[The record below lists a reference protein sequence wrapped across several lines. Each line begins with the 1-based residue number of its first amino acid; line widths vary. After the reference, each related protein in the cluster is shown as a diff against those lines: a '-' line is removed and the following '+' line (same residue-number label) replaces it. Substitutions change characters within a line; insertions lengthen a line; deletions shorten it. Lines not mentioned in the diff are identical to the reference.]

1 MVPQRPFVGQ
11 ATGPWNDLL
20 LLSCHPSPSLSTVMT
35 LRTQPG
41 NPSRPDRFPVL
52 FYFCSFRVI
61 YFFCVTASSSW
72 TLELMAFPES
82 TLLSLSTV
90 LYFLSFST
98 LSHTFT
104 SEFCNFLRN
113 QSQGY
118 ASWATYKLELGL
130 SGNWASRAG
139 WLQHGLQRE
148 RVTVM
153 ARRPK
158 ISTLAYEDTC
168 MYLYKTD
175 AIAFPQRKAELTL
188 IAIEGIKWW

>member
-11 ATGPWNDLL
+11 ATGPWNDFLL
-20 LLSCHPSPSLSTVMT
+20 LCCHPSPSLSTVMT

-72 TLELMAFPES
+72 TPELMAFPES

-130 SGNWASRAG
+130 SNLRQLSLKGRVITAWSAE
-139 WLQHGLQRE
+139 RE
-148 RVTVM
+148 GYCDGQETENIHPGIWR
-153 ARRPK
+153 
-158 ISTLAYEDTC
+158 Y
-168 MYLYKTD
+168 MYVF
-175 AIAFPQRKAELTL
+175 I
-188 IAIEGIKWW
+188 